1 VEKIKARKLLTP
13 LWKLDDAISRI
24 QRLTSNNKP
33 SKIRISCA
41 MIAWNEENTIDLSLK
56 SIKNLADEVV
66 IADTGSFDGTVK
78 KALDCLD
85 KFDLSGEVLR
95 VKSHSL
101 GEARLAAFDKCS
113 ENWILLM
120 DSNLVL
126 SEALKKEMLDAS
138 RKGYVSLVS
147 SLNLMGDY
155 EHYFTPLPF
164 HGHHN
169 TLFRR
174 DHVKWKE
181 TFDRPTLSFLAKR
194 REIKHWAVN
203 LSRVRPAWRYWY
215 RGEAFDPKHSKNR
228 DYRTDSNIQYKWLRS
243 VKYPSLVEY
252 VKSEMG
258 LTLND
263 VKNFAPSWFL
273 DLVRKYSKPL
283 ELSMKEKL
291 PEVIKEELSNPRYT
305 LIYENGNIVG
315 RHPKL

>member
-1 VEKIKARKLLTP
+1 MRFHRLLVH
-13 LWKLDDAISRI
+13 LWKLDDYISHLKRI
-24 QRLTSNNKP
+24 KSNYKP

-56 SIKNLADEVV
+56 SIKNFAEEVL

-78 KALDCLD
+78 KARECID
-85 KFDLSGEVLR
+85 KFDLSGEVLSG
-95 VKSHSL
+95 KSRSL

-126 SEALKKEMLDAS
+126 SEALKKEMLEAS
-138 RKGYVSLVS
+138 RDGYVSEVS

-164 HGHHN
+164 HVPHT

-174 DHVKWKE
+174 DHIKWIE
-181 TFDRPTLSFLAKR
+181 TFDRPTISFLTKS
-194 REIKHWAVN
+194 KVLKSWAVN

-215 RGEAFDPKHSKNR
+215 RGEAFDPKYCKDLDHRNVR
-228 DYRTDSNIQYKWLRS
+228 NIQFNWLRS
-243 VKYPSLVEY
+243 LKYPSLVEY

-258 LTLND
+258 LTFND
-263 VKNFAPSWFL
+263 VKDIAPSWFL
-273 DLVRKYSKPL
+273 ELVRNYAKPL

-291 PEVIKEELSNPRYT
+291 PEVIKEEIGNPRYK
-305 LIYENGNIVG
+305 LKYKGYKIIG
-315 RHPKL
+315 RHPEL